1 MFRTPVRH
9 YTCFECLS
17 GIFAGELILEHIR
30 VCHADIRHMDACV
43 STGIRDIYIYIYM
56 HLWVLNVY
64 MMDASYSCIHVCNV
78 GIIHMDI

>member
-1 MFRTPVRH
+1 MCVMQTLDIWMHVFP
-9 YTCFECLS
+9 L
-17 GIFAGELILEHIR
+17 ELE
-30 VCHADIRHMDACV
+30 
-43 STGIRDIYIYIYM
+43 TYIYIYM